1 MTLGEIK
8 AEALKIM
15 VANAELDIND
25 ITIAAYKSNPAYSSY
40 VYAMTGAINRAFD
53 RLYIM
58 GAIDQETFITTMTHE
73 TTDLSVTAG
82 DRVGVPNI
90 LLRMI
95 PLFVVG
101 DVYATDEPNMA
112 TSCRNQFE
120 ANVEEYVKLRK
131 NAPQDSVAV
140 VYEV

>member
-15 VANAELDIND
+15 VANAELDITDLD
-25 ITIAAYKSNPAYSSY
+25 ISSYKSNPAYASY
-40 VYAMTGAINRAFD
+40 LYAMTGAINRAFD

-58 GAIDQETFITTMTHE
+58 GALEEEVYVTVYTPE
-73 TTDLSVTAG
+73 TTDLNTEK
-82 DRVGVPNI
+82 GVPNV

-112 TSCRNQFE
+112 ASCRNQFE
-120 ANVEEYVKLRK
+120 ENVEEYLKMQNRQQEMV
-131 NAPQDSVAV
+131 DV
-140 VYEV
+140 VIGV